1 MHDRT
6 HPLLEKPCSAVYLK
20 YLGSLF
26 WGDMLKESWS
36 DGVLYGP
43 PIMRSVDPPM
53 ASMISRSCGK

>member
-26 WGDMLKESWS
+26 RGDMLKEAWPKR
-36 DGVLYGP
+36 VL
-43 PIMRSVDPPM
+43 
-53 ASMISRSCGK
+53 